1 MLSVWFSMQTFLSG
15 VNNNKTCFYFILTL
29 MLAPK
34 GAQEVEMSVCL
45 SICAAHYAI
54 KSQSHLRTGTLGDE
68 AAACPGPGAA
78 SGQTVILAP
87 EAEVILACNTLP

>member
-1 MLSVWFSMQTFLSG
+1 MEGHGVCVVSVL
-15 VNNNKTCFYFILTL
+15 VCKENNNDKPESKF
-29 MLAPK
+29 P
-34 GAQEVEMSVCL
+34 
-45 SICAAHYAI
+45 I
-54 KSQSHLRTGTLGDE
+54 KSKSHLRTGTLGDE